1 MISRPLSTICHLQLK
16 SIHIYI
22 SLELDAERVLA
33 VSVVQ
38 GAGYEP
44 AATRHVLRPDGDD
57 IQRGAQP
64 SSPHPSP
71 ASRL

>member
-1 MISRPLSTICHLQLK
+1 MILLPLFTIGHWQY
-16 SIHIYI
+16 IYI

-38 GAGYEP
+38 GAGYES

-57 IQRGAQP
+57 I
-64 SSPHPSP
+64 
-71 ASRL
+71 